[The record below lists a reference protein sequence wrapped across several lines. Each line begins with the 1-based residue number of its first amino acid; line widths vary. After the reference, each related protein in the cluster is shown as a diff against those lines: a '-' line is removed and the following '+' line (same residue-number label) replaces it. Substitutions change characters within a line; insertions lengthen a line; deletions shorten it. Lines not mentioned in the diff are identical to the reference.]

1 MAEIAVLFPIS
12 VVTVVNKEQLA
23 GTRALISCTVTG
35 LTRKL
40 DSVKWRTSNKV
51 AISSGENGYIVYDG
65 EFDSTAD
72 GSQTTIL
79 TVPDSLNNRDTTYNC
94 LITSDSIDQINKTTV
109 VVLKTFSKFYIS
121 YKWIGMCVNI
131 V

>member
-1 MAEIAVLFPIS
+1 MAEIAIVFPIS

-79 TVPDSLNNRDTTYNC
+79 TVPGSLNNRDTTYNC

-109 VVLKTFSKFYIS
+109 VVLKTFSKFTFHINGYVCC
-121 YKWIGMCVNI
+121 GHQ
-131 V
+131 